1 MARRSSPK
9 TFQRTD
15 RIAEVIRE
23 IVASELER
31 LGDERLE
38 MVTVTAVKVDGSL
51 DIADVF
57 YSAFTAEEEGRVD
70 EISEAL
76 EEIRWRIQKKV
87 NVAISA
93 RRTPQINFQPDDVL
107 KGALRIEQIL
117 NDVSETEP
125 TRAESDQD

>member
-1 MARRSSPK
+1 M
-9 TFQRTD
+9 
-15 RIAEVIRE
+15 IRE

>member
-1 MARRSSPK
+1 M
-9 TFQRTD
+9 
-15 RIAEVIRE
+15 IRE

-51 DIADVF
+51 DSADVF
-57 YSAFTAEEEGRVD
+57 YSAFTAEEEGRLD
-70 EISEAL
+70 GISEAL

-93 RRTPQINFQPDDVL
+93 RRTPQIKFRTDDVL
-107 KGALRIEQIL
+107 SEALRIEQIL
-117 NDVSETEP
+117 NDVSETE
-125 TRAESDQD
+125 